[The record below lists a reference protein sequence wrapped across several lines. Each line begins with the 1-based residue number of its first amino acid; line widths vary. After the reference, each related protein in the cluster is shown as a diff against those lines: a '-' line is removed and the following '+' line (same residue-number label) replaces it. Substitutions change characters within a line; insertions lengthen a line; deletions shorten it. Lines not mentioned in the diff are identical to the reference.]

1 MKRIIVAI
9 LLLAVNQNVF
19 SQGIDNTN
27 KNIYGYNRIITGTS
41 DWLDIQLSGAGS
53 TFKIHDN
60 TNGVNWVRWTAGS
73 THTEFLTNVV
83 LPSSQIGIGTTSPYL
98 HSRLHIKAPSVQP
111 WGIVAESSSND
122 RIIGM
127 GHDGTNGVIA
137 TSYLGSGGHSPLQFR
152 TSNIARMTVDVDGNV
167 GIGTTSPDSKLHL
180 IGDGAVI
187 KLQNSEY
194 EDTEDAYHGWIG
206 GYDKSGD
213 EIWWLGEGSSGSKTL
228 GLHTSRPGYDL
239 RLYNSGKGIIIN
251 NNGNVGIGTTSPS
264 KLLHV
269 SSAAPSF
276 LLERTGSVS
285 WETRIDNNGRF
296 IIQDATNATEPL
308 KMEALTPTATIYTK
322 SNGNVGIGTADPKS
336 KLAVDGTIKA
346 TKVEVMADVNSVPD
360 YVFEEDYELRT
371 LQETKAY
378 IEANKHLPEIP
389 SAAEIGKDGID
400 LGDMNMRLLKKIEEL
415 TLYQIQLMEE
425 MTKMKKELEEMKK
438 VSSK

>member
-98 HSRLHIKAPSVQP
+98 HSRLHIKAPSTNN
-111 WGIVAESSSND
+111 WGIVAESNAND
-122 RIIGM
+122 RIIGF
-127 GHDGTNGVIA
+127 GHDGTAGVIA
-137 TSYLGSGGHSPLQFR
+137 TSYLGSGGYSPLQFR
-152 TSNIARMTVDVDGNV
+152 TSNITRMTVAVDGNV
-167 GIGTTSPDSKLHL
+167 GIGTTTPTGQLHL
-180 IGDGAVI
+180 SYSNNGINYNQILDGNKIQFDRSNNEASYI
-187 KLQNSEY
+187 
-194 EDTEDAYHGWIG
+194 
-206 GYDKSGD
+206 DKKD
-213 EIWWLGEGSSGSKTL
+213 NGSLHFRMGSAFSTKMT
-228 GLHTSRPGYDL
+228 
-239 RLYNSGKGIIIN
+239 IN
-251 NNGNVGIGTTSPS
+251 NSGNVGIGTTSPS

-308 KMEALTPTATIYTK
+308 KIEALTPTATIYTK

-389 SAAEIGKDGID
+389 SAAEIGKDGMD
-400 LGDMNMRLLKKIEEL
+400 LGDMNLRLLKKIEEL
-415 TLYQIQLMEE
+415 TLYQIQMMEE
-425 MTKMKKELEEMKK
+425 MSKMKKELEEMKN